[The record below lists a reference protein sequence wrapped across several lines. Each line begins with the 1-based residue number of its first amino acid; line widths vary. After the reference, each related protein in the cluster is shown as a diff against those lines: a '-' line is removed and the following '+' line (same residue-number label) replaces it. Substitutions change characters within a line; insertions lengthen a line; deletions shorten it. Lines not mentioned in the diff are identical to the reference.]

1 MNTTTTEP
9 DTPGSPAAPAAAS
22 GPGTPAEPLI
32 GCVVAITSDRRRDE
46 LAAMLKRRGAEV
58 VTAPTMRIIP
68 LHDDRVLRAA
78 TEECLRGP
86 LDYAV
91 ATTGIGW
98 RAWISTAEGW
108 GLGDA
113 LSGALAGATLAA
125 RGPKA
130 TGAIRQCGMRETYSP
145 PSESS
150 TELLEWLL
158 SRDLAGTRIA
168 VQLHGSA
175 DTAFLD
181 ALRGAGADV
190 IPVPVYQWGQP
201 QDTAAVGR
209 LIEAVV
215 RRQVHAVAFTSA
227 PGAAAFL
234 AAAENSGSLPRVVDA
249 MQADVLAACI
259 GPVCAAP
266 LEPHGITSVWPD
278 RGRLGSLARVITQEL
293 PPRVRRRLNTPGRD
307 IVVQGNAVLI
317 DGRAVPLPPLPAGVL
332 RELARQPGRVLSRAE
347 LLRRVWTGMRRD
359 EHAVEA
365 TVARLRSSLGE
376 HADVVA
382 TVTKRGYRLAVEPG

>member
-1 MNTTTTEP
+1 MDTTTTES
-9 DTPGSPAAPAAAS
+9 DTAGSPTVTQAGALL
-22 GPGTPAEPLI
+22 EPLV
-32 GCVVAITSDRRRDE
+32 GCVVAITSDRRREE
-46 LAAMLKRRGAEV
+46 LGAMLRRRGAEV
-58 VTAPTMRIIP
+58 MMAPTMRIIP
-68 LHDDRVLRAA
+68 LGDDRVLRAA
-78 TEECLRGP
+78 TEECLREP

-108 GLGDA
+108 GLADPLA
-113 LSGALAGATLAA
+113 AALAGATLAA

-150 TELLEWLL
+150 TELLAWLL
-158 SRDLAGTRIA
+158 ARDLTGARVA

-190 IPVPVYQWGQP
+190 VPVPVYQWGAP

-209 LIEAVV
+209 LVEAVV
-215 RRQVHAVAFTSA
+215 RRQVHAVAFTSD

-234 AAAENSGSLPRVVDA
+234 AAAENDGSLNRVVDA

-266 LEPHGITSVWPD
+266 LEPHGITSVWPE

-317 DGRAVPLPPLPAGVL
+317 DGKPVPLSPLPAGVL

-365 TVARLRSSLGE
+365 TVARLRTSLGE

-382 TVTKRGYRLAVEPG
+382 TVTKRGYRLAVDPS

>member
-1 MNTTTTEP
+1 MDTTTTEP
-9 DTPGSPAAPAAAS
+9 DTPGSPASPT
-22 GPGTPAEPLI
+22 PGTTGSDPLI
-32 GCVVAITSDRRRDE
+32 GCVVAITSDRRREE
-46 LAAMLKRRGAEV
+46 LGAMLRRRGAEV
-58 VTAPTMRIIP
+58 MMAPTMRIIP

-108 GLGDA
+108 GLGEPLTA
-113 LSGALAGATLAA
+113 ALAEATLTA

-150 TELLEWLL
+150 TELLDWLL
-158 SRDLAGTRIA
+158 ARDLAGTRIA

-175 DTAFLD
+175 DTVFLD
-181 ALRGAGADV
+181 ALRGAGAEV
-190 IPVPVYQWGQP
+190 VPVPVYQWGPP
-201 QDTAAVGR
+201 QDTGAVNR

-234 AAAENSGSLPRVVDA
+234 AAAENSGNLGRVVEA
-249 MQADVLAACI
+249 MQADVMAACI
-259 GPVCAAP
+259 GTVCAAP
-266 LEPHGITSVWPD
+266 LEPHGITTVSPD

-317 DGRAVPLPPLPAGVL
+317 DGRPVPLPPLPAGVL

-376 HADVVA
+376 HADVIA

>member
-1 MNTTTTEP
+1 MDTTTTES
-9 DTPGSPAAPAAAS
+9 DTAGSPTVTQAGALL
-22 GPGTPAEPLI
+22 EPLV
-32 GCVVAITSDRRRDE
+32 GCVVAITSDRRREE
-46 LAAMLKRRGAEV
+46 LGAMLRRRGAEV
-58 VTAPTMRIIP
+58 MMAPTMRIIP
-68 LHDDRVLRAA
+68 LGDDRVLRAA
-78 TEECLRGP
+78 TEECLREP

-108 GLGDA
+108 GLA
-113 LSGALAGATLAA
+113 EPLSAVLAGATLAA

-150 TELLEWLL
+150 TELLAWLL
-158 SRDLAGTRIA
+158 ARDLTGARVA

-190 IPVPVYQWGQP
+190 VPVPVYQWGAP

-209 LIEAVV
+209 LVEAVV

-234 AAAENSGSLPRVVDA
+234 AAAENDGSLNRVVDA

-266 LEPHGITSVWPD
+266 LEPHGITSVWPE

-317 DGRAVPLPPLPAGVL
+317 DGKPVPLSPLPAGVL

-365 TVARLRSSLGE
+365 TVARLRTSLGE

-382 TVTKRGYRLAVEPG
+382 TVTKRGYRLAVDPS

>member
-1 MNTTTTEP
+1 MDTTTTES
-9 DTPGSPAAPAAAS
+9 DTAGSPTVTQAGALL
-22 GPGTPAEPLI
+22 EPLV
-32 GCVVAITSDRRRDE
+32 GCVVAITSDRRREE
-46 LAAMLKRRGAEV
+46 LGAMLRRRGAEV
-58 VTAPTMRIIP
+58 MMAPTMRIIP
-68 LHDDRVLRAA
+68 LGDDRVLRAA
-78 TEECLRGP
+78 TEECLREP

-108 GLGDA
+108 GLADPLA
-113 LSGALAGATLAA
+113 AALAGATLAA

-150 TELLEWLL
+150 TELLAWLL
-158 SRDLAGTRIA
+158 ARDLTGARVA

-190 IPVPVYQWGQP
+190 VPVPVYQWGAP

-209 LIEAVV
+209 LVEAVV

-234 AAAENSGSLPRVVDA
+234 AAAENDGSLNRVVDA

-266 LEPHGITSVWPD
+266 LEPHGITSVWPE

-317 DGRAVPLPPLPAGVL
+317 DGKPVPLSPLPAGVL

-365 TVARLRSSLGE
+365 TVARLRTSLGE

-382 TVTKRGYRLAVEPG
+382 TVTKRGYRLAVDPS

>member
-1 MNTTTTEP
+1 
-9 DTPGSPAAPAAAS
+9 
-22 GPGTPAEPLI
+22 
-32 GCVVAITSDRRRDE
+32 
-46 LAAMLKRRGAEV
+46 MLRRRGAEV
-58 VTAPTMRIIP
+58 MMAPTMRIIP

-108 GLGDA
+108 GLGEQLA
-113 LSGALAGATLAA
+113 GVLAGATLTA

-130 TGAIRQCGMRETYSP
+130 TGSIRQSGMRETYSP

-150 TELLEWLL
+150 SELLDWLL
-158 SRDLAGTRIA
+158 ARDLAGTRIA

-181 ALRGAGADV
+181 ALRGAGAEV
-190 IPVPVYQWGQP
+190 VPVPVYQWGPP
-201 QDTAAVGR
+201 QDTAAVSR
-209 LIEAVV
+209 LVEAVV

-234 AAAENSGSLPRVVDA
+234 AAAENNGSLNRVVEA
-249 MQADVLAACI
+249 MHADVLAACI

-266 LEPHGITSVWPD
+266 LEPHGIVSVWPD

-293 PPRVRRRLNTPGRD
+293 PPRIRRRLNTPGRD

-317 DGRAVPLPPLPAGVL
+317 DGRPVPLPPLPAGVL

-382 TVTKRGYRLAVEPG
+382 TVTKRGYRLAVDPG

>member
-1 MNTTTTEP
+1 MDTTTTES
-9 DTPGSPAAPAAAS
+9 DTAGSPTVTQAGALL
-22 GPGTPAEPLI
+22 EPLV
-32 GCVVAITSDRRRDE
+32 GCVVAITSDRRREE
-46 LAAMLKRRGAEV
+46 LGAMLRRRGAEV
-58 VTAPTMRIIP
+58 IMAPTMRIIP
-68 LHDDRVLRAA
+68 LGDDRVLRAA
-78 TEECLRGP
+78 TEECLREP

-108 GLGDA
+108 GLADPLA
-113 LSGALAGATLAA
+113 AVLAGATLAA

-150 TELLEWLL
+150 TELLAWLL
-158 SRDLAGTRIA
+158 ARDLTGARVA

-181 ALRGAGADV
+181 ALRGAGAEV
-190 IPVPVYQWGQP
+190 VPVPVYQWGAP

-209 LIEAVV
+209 LVEAVV

-234 AAAENSGSLPRVVDA
+234 AAAENDGSLNRVVDA

-266 LEPHGITSVWPD
+266 LEPHGITSVWPE

-317 DGRAVPLPPLPAGVL
+317 DGKPVPLSPLPAGVL

-365 TVARLRSSLGE
+365 TVARLRTSLGE

-382 TVTKRGYRLAVEPG
+382 TVTKRGYRLAVDPS

>member
-1 MNTTTTEP
+1 MDTTTTES
-9 DTPGSPAAPAAAS
+9 DTAGSPTVTQAGALL
-22 GPGTPAEPLI
+22 EPLV
-32 GCVVAITSDRRRDE
+32 GCVVAITSDRRREE
-46 LAAMLKRRGAEV
+46 LGAMLRRRGAEV
-58 VTAPTMRIIP
+58 MMAPTMRIIP
-68 LHDDRVLRAA
+68 LADDRVLRAA
-78 TEECLRGP
+78 TEECLRAP

-108 GLGDA
+108 GLA
-113 LSGALAGATLAA
+113 EPLSAVLATATLAA

-150 TELLEWLL
+150 TELLAWLL
-158 SRDLAGTRIA
+158 ARGLTGTRIA

-190 IPVPVYQWGQP
+190 VPVPVYQWGAP

-209 LIEAVV
+209 LVEAVV

-234 AAAENSGSLPRVVDA
+234 AAAENDGSLTRVVDA

-266 LEPHGITSVWPD
+266 LEPHGITSVWPE

-317 DGRAVPLPPLPAGVL
+317 DGKPVPLSPLPAGVL

-365 TVARLRSSLGE
+365 TVARLRTSLGE

-382 TVTKRGYRLAVEPG
+382 TVTKRGYRLAVDPS